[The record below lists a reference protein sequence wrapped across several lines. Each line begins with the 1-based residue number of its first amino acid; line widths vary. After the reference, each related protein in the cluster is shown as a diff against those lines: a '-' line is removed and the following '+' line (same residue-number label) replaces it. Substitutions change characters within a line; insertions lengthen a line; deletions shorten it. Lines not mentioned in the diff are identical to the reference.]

1 MLHKVAFALFL
12 VPIVTAIALGT
23 QFVLS
28 AHSAEVVVTDSTK
41 SDKLVPDECKTATWP
56 DIPQRCLQRVDF
68 GHPLRT
74 IVLSAV
80 N

>member
-1 MLHKVAFALFL
+1 MLNKVAFTLIL
-12 VPIVTAIALGT
+12 VQILTVTALGT

-28 AHSAEVVVTDSTK
+28 AHSAEVVVADTTK
-41 SDKLVPDECKTATWP
+41 SDRLVPTECKTATWP